1 MTGHLA
7 YGANQARLDDL
18 RRRAGAHGAVRHA
31 RAATFARD
39 EIRINADEPVAIRR
53 ATEADRD
60 ALERLAALDS
70 AQTPSGAVLIAEVDD
85 EPQAAIEVTG
95 GTVVADPF
103 RPTAHV
109 VELLRARAARLSE
122 PAGSSRRLRLRW
134 RSAYRAV

>member
-7 YGANQARLDDL
+7 YDANQARLNDL
-18 RRRAGAHGAVRHA
+18 RRRAGRQGATRRA
-31 RAATFARD
+31 RVATFARD
-39 EIRINADEPVAIRR
+39 EVRMNADEPVAIRR
-53 ATEADRD
+53 ATEADRG

-70 AQTPSGAVLIAEVDD
+70 APTPSGVVLIAEVDD
-85 EPQAAIEVTG
+85 EPQAAIDVTG

-109 VELLRARAARLSE
+109 VESLRARAARLSQH
-122 PAGSSRRLRLRW
+122 ADSSRRLRLRW